1 MPQLTRD
8 EILSEIRKLDTW
20 RHRITLSY
28 GVVTPGREDCTKE
41 MERLGLPI
49 DLTGV
54 RVLDIGCS
62 DGFYCFEC
70 EKRGADVL
78 GIDDFTT
85 TPPNG
90 GNYGFAIAKKILRS
104 NVRFIK
110 QSVYDLCSET
120 IGSFDI
126 VLCLNVL
133 YHLRHPMLALE
144 IIHSLLRPHGVMY
157 LKSYFHQDVR
167 FSRWGLD
174 LSKRPKMRFFEDDE
188 LNDDPSNWW
197 APNRYCLEA
206 MLRATSFSNMKHLGT
221 YGNRIYYQCQR

>member
-1 MPQLTRD
+1 MPKFTRD
-8 EILSEIRKLDTW
+8 EILTEIHKLDTW

-41 MERLGLPI
+41 LERLCLPMN
-49 DLTGV
+49 LTGL

-62 DGFYCFEC
+62 DGFFCFEC

-78 GIDDFTT
+78 GIDDFST
-85 TPPNG
+85 TPLND
-90 GNYGFAIAKKILRS
+90 GNYGFAIAKTLLGS
-104 NVRFIK
+104 NAQFIK
-110 QSVYDLCSET
+110 QSVYELCAET
-120 IGSFDI
+120 IGLFDV

-144 IIHSLLRPHGVMY
+144 IIHGLLRPHGVMY

-167 FSRWGLD
+167 ISRWGLD
-174 LSKRPKMRFFEDDE
+174 LSTRPVMRFFEGDE
-188 LNDDPSNWW
+188 LNHDSSNWW

-206 MLRATSFSNMKHLGT
+206 MLRATNFSNMKHLCT
-221 YGNRIYYQCQR
+221 CGNRIYYQCQR